1 MSLALEEASLAFEK
15 QEVPVG
21 AVLVKN
27 GEIISRSHNQSI
39 IKNDASAHAEM
50 NVLRDA
56 GKKLGNYRL
65 NGCQLYIT
73 LEPCLMCFGA
83 CVHARIERIIFGAED
98 SKSGVIK
105 NNLLLENEKF
115 FNHNLSITSGIL
127 ENESSKLLKTF
138 FQERRS

>member
-27 GEIISRSHNQSI
+27 EEIISRSHNQSI
-39 IKNDASAHAEM
+39 SKNDPSAHAEM

-65 NGCQLYIT
+65 NDCQLYIT

-115 FNHNLSITSGIL
+115 FNHKLSITSGIL

>member
-1 MSLALEEASLAFEK
+1 MSLALEEAILAFEK

-27 GEIISRSHNQSI
+27 EEIISRSHNQSI
-39 IKNDASAHAEM
+39 SKNDPSAHAEM

-65 NGCQLYIT
+65 NACQLYIT

-83 CVHARIERIIFGAED
+83 CVHARIERIIFGTED

-105 NNLLLENEKF
+105 NNLLLENENF
-115 FNHNLSITSGIL
+115 FNHKLSITSGIL

>member
-1 MSLALEEASLAFEK
+1 MSLALEEAGLAFEK

-39 IKNDASAHAEM
+39 SKNDPSAHAEM

-65 NGCQLYIT
+65 NDCQLYIT

-105 NNLLLENEKF
+105 NNLF
-115 FNHNLSITSGIL
+115 FFSNLHIDASIKISI
-127 ENESSKLLKTF
+127 S
-138 FQERRS
+138 

>member
-39 IKNDASAHAEM
+39 IKNDPSAHAEM
-50 NVLRDA
+50 NVLREA

-65 NGCQLYIT
+65 NDCQLYIT

-105 NNLLLENEKF
+105 NNLLLENENF
-115 FNHNLSITSGIL
+115 FNHKLSITSGIL

>member
-39 IKNDASAHAEM
+39 IKNDPSAHAEM

-65 NGCQLYIT
+65 NDCQLYIT

-105 NNLLLENEKF
+105 NNLLLENENF
-115 FNHNLSITSGIL
+115 FNHKLSITSGIL

>member
-1 MSLALEEASLAFEK
+1 MSLALEEAGLAFEK

-27 GEIISRSHNQSI
+27 EEIISRSHNQSI
-39 IKNDASAHAEM
+39 SKNDPSAHAEM

-105 NNLLLENEKF
+105 NNLLLENENF
-115 FNHNLSITSGIL
+115 FNHKLSITSGIL
-127 ENESSKLLKTF
+127 ESESSKLLKTF

>member
-1 MSLALEEASLAFEK
+1 MSLALEEAGLAFEK

-27 GEIISRSHNQSI
+27 EEIISRSHNQSI
-39 IKNDASAHAEM
+39 SKNDPSAHAEM

-56 GKKLGNYRL
+56 GKKFGNYRL
-65 NGCQLYIT
+65 NNFQLYIT

-115 FNHNLSITSGIL
+115 FNHKLSITSGIL

>member
-1 MSLALEEASLAFEK
+1 MSLALEEAGLAFEK

-27 GEIISRSHNQSI
+27 EEIISRSHNQSI
-39 IKNDASAHAEM
+39 SKNDPSAHAEM

-65 NGCQLYIT
+65 NDCQLYIT

-115 FNHNLSITSGIL
+115 LNHKLSITSGIL
-127 ENESSKLLKTF
+127 ECESSKLLKTF

>member
-1 MSLALEEASLAFEK
+1 MSLALEEARLAFEK

-27 GEIISRSHNQSI
+27 EEIISRSYNQSI
-39 IKNDASAHAEM
+39 SKNDPSAHAEM

-65 NGCQLYIT
+65 NDCDLYIT

-83 CVHARIERIIFGAED
+83 CVHARIDRIIFGAED
-98 SKSGVIK
+98 TKSGVIK
-105 NNLLLENEKF
+105 NNLFLENEKF
-115 FNHNLSITSGIL
+115 FNHKLLITSGIL
-127 ENESSKLLKTF
+127 ANESSKLLKTF
-138 FQERRS
+138 FKEKRP

>member
-1 MSLALEEASLAFEK
+1 MSLALEEAGLAFEK

-27 GEIISRSHNQSI
+27 EEIISRSHNQSI
-39 IKNDASAHAEM
+39 SKNDPSAHAEM

-65 NGCQLYIT
+65 NSCQLYIT

-115 FNHNLSITSGIL
+115 FNHKLSITSGIL